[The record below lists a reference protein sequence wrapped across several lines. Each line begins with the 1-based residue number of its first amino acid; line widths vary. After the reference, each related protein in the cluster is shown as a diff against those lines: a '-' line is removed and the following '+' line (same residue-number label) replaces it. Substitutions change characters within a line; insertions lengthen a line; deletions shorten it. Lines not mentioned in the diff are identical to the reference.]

1 MYFFVKHFLTL
12 NCNKCSN
19 NCDPQSW
26 LSYCFQV
33 VDLISLDLLM
43 TPSRNIQNSGYHGRR
58 YVGMSRTE
66 LLLHCNSK
74 ENEVNGALS
83 SSQTSTHLKWVLWNL
98 HPYQSIGVT
107 WSKIISSAC
116 TDPIASL
123 SGLWKCFSICVI
135 QVTLIYFYFFPSYH
149 IWLFRTAT
157 FRPRFLARG
166 KASEEPTEG
175 VVSKLWKITLK
186 AYFFFKGK
194 YISGWNR
201 RGYLGRAGWLVPW
214 KPAMETSTKCR
225 CFCCC
230 LKCLSGCAYL
240 CGYAVSGVVR
250 GVQPC

>member
-1 MYFFVKHFLTL
+1 M
-12 NCNKCSN
+12 
-19 NCDPQSW
+19 
-26 LSYCFQV
+26 
-33 VDLISLDLLM
+33 
-43 TPSRNIQNSGYHGRR
+43 
-58 YVGMSRTE
+58 
-66 LLLHCNSK
+66 
-74 ENEVNGALS
+74 
-83 SSQTSTHLKWVLWNL
+83 LWNL

-186 AYFFFKGK
+186 AYFFLKANTSQAETGEVILEEQGDLFHG
-194 YISGWNR
+194 NQ
-201 RGYLGRAGWLVPW
+201 LW
-214 KPAMETSTKCR
+214 KQAQNADA
-225 CFCCC
+225 F
-230 LKCLSGCAYL
+230 
-240 CGYAVSGVVR
+240 AVV
-250 GVQPC
+250 

>member
-43 TPSRNIQNSGYHGRR
+43 TQSRNIQNLGYHGRR

-186 AYFFFKGK
+186 AYFFFKRQIHLRLK
-194 YISGWNR
+194 QERLS
-201 RGYLGRAGWLVPW
+201 W
-214 KPAMETSTKCR
+214 KSRVTCSMETSYGNKHKMQMLLLLFKVFEWLCLSLWL
-225 CFCCC
+225 CC
-230 LKCLSGCAYL
+230 LWS
-240 CGYAVSGVVR
+240 S
-250 GVQPC
+250 